1 MFDMLKQ
8 MKEMKLKITEFKDSI
23 ENTTFFG
30 QDSNNI
36 ARVKI
41 SGKGILLDIDISKD
55 LRDREGLEKMILEAY
70 NNAKI
75 DADKFYNTEIDKIT
89 GGMSLPFDLKSFL

>member
-8 MKEMKLKITEFKDSI
+8 MKEMKLKITEFKDSV
-23 ENTTFFG
+23 ENATFFG

-41 SGKGILLDIDISKD
+41 SGKGILLDIDIAKD
-55 LRDREGLEKMILEAY
+55 LRDQEGLEKMVLEAY

-75 DADKFYNTEIDKIT
+75 EADKFYNTEISKIT
-89 GGMSLPFDLKSFL
+89 GGMSLPFDMKSFL

>member
-8 MKEMKLKITEFKDSI
+8 MKEMKSKIKDFKDSV
-23 ENTTFFG
+23 EQATFFG

-36 ARVKI
+36 IKVKI

-55 LRDREGLEKMILEAY
+55 YRDQEYIEKIILEAY
-70 NNAKI
+70 NNAKVE
-75 DADKFYNTEIDKIT
+75 ADKFYDAEIIKIT
-89 GGMSLPFDLKSFL
+89 GGMALPFDMKSFL